1 MLCLLME
8 GRHEVGSP
16 VLQSRGSDK
25 LCDNDDESDDVA
37 MDMLHSFLC
46 CFLPLLSPQ
55 FPPNSVG
62 LSVQGRL
69 VPHCYFPLHQLQC
82 RLECEAVAS

>member
-25 LCDNDDESDDVA
+25 LCDDDESDDVA

-55 FPPNSVG
+55 FPQLCRAQCTRSSGAPLL
-62 LSVQGRL
+62 LSSSSA
-69 VPHCYFPLHQLQC
+69 
-82 RLECEAVAS
+82 AVRTGV